1 MVRFLKYLVVEM
13 STAHAG
19 VAGQLSWV
27 LSEEECGDCISSV
40 SAWPFQST
48 RELDEEFSLVAEV
61 PSWSLGKE
69 AAVSE

>member
-13 STAHAG
+13 STPHTGIARL
-19 VAGQLSWV
+19 LSWV
-27 LSEEECGDCISSV
+27 FSEEQCGDCISSV

-48 RELDEEFSLVAEV
+48 RELDEEFSLLSEE